1 MGSVKDLIVIKE
13 PKADELGLG
22 RFVFSDRYSVFDYGR
37 MPDEI
42 EGKGASLCLI
52 SAFFFEKLEEK
63 GIGTHYIGLVE
74 NGRVKRFDEIDEP
87 TNIMEIKLVRVLKPE
102 KRNEHYDYSIFKRE
116 RVNFLIP
123 LEIIYRNSL
132 PEGSSVFRR
141 LERGDI
147 TLEQLGLDHYPKPNE
162 RLEKPILDVSTKL
175 EDRDRYISW
184 DEAKDISGLSDE
196 ELEEI
201 KNITLK
207 INEIITKEVEKV
219 GITNDDGK
227 IEFAFDDDRKL
238 MVVDAVGTPDE
249 CRFSFEGIQISKE
262 VLRKWYRKT
271 DWFKKLENV
280 KGEPNWREMAGEPP
294 KLPEDLLRAV
304 SDMYKACCNE
314 ITGRKLFDVESLKDV
329 VKRLKELNRYEY

>member
-13 PKADELGLG
+13 PKTDELGLG

-42 EGKGASLCLI
+42 KGKGASLCLI
-52 SAFFFEKLEEK
+52 SAFFFEKLEDE
-63 GIGTHYIGLVE
+63 GIKTHYVGLVE
-74 NGRVKRFDEIDEP
+74 NGRVKRFDEIEEP

-102 KRNEHYDYSIFKRE
+102 KRNEHYDYTIFKRE
-116 RVNFLIP
+116 KANFLIP
-123 LEIIYRNSL
+123 LEIIYRNAL

-141 LERGDI
+141 LERGEI

-196 ELEEI
+196 ELEKI

-207 INEIITKEVEKV
+207 IDEIITKEVKKV

-227 IEFAFDDDRKL
+227 IEFAFDDGRNL

-271 DWFKKLENV
+271 DWFKKLEEV
-280 KGEPNWREMAGEPP
+280 KGKPNWREMVGEPP

-329 VKRLKELNRYEY
+329 VKRLKELIG